1 MQTEGGDGKG
11 NAAEGLEEGQAKSD
25 CTDEQHDLDGEVG
38 QDGRGSC
45 GGSEYEKG
53 GEMER
58 VLGNQA
64 ALIGQYEAQEN
75 AQREWEKKFNGSRD
89 STSVRAHLLSFEYQ
103 QRIIRYNTYGAS
115 TSSRKISM
123 HIEPC

>member
-1 MQTEGGDGKG
+1 MQTEGGDGKD
-11 NAAEGLEEGQAKSD
+11 NAAEGLEEDQTKSD

-45 GGSEYEKG
+45 GDGRRVEDDNERYNMDYEKD

-58 VLGNQA
+58 VLENQA

-89 STSVRAHLLSFEYQ
+89 STSVRAHLLSFKYQ
-103 QRIIRYNTYGAS
+103 S
-115 TSSRKISM
+115 TDY
-123 HIEPC
+123 